1 MDYSSVGVHVLYGI
15 IVRMYFCFLC
25 NYLRDTVPV
34 VGGRGGGGLNH

>member
-15 IVRMYFCFLC
+15 IVRMYFCFLF

-34 VGGRGGGGLNH
+34 GGGRGGDLHH